1 MFNYLYFNTKLIFN
15 FLFYLLNLCSNTKNK
30 AKIRET
36 DATTE
41 IINITKPNTIKEILP
56 NLSYESLYEKQEF
69 YYNNVSLFI
78 LASSILVLSTL
89 NHNQSSYILTLTNF
103 KSATSSLHI
112 YWSFLFSP
120 IILDNILILSFHLQ
134 WTLALLILVLIRKL
148 IIQLECKKSNGGLI
162 QRNLKFRILHEIML
176 MHNF

>member
-69 YYNNVSLFI
+69 YYNNVSL
-78 LASSILVLSTL
+78 L
-89 NHNQSSYILTLTNF
+89 Y
-103 KSATSSLHI
+103 
-112 YWSFLFSP
+112 
-120 IILDNILILSFHLQ
+120 
-134 WTLALLILVLIRKL
+134 
-148 IIQLECKKSNGGLI
+148 
-162 QRNLKFRILHEIML
+162 
-176 MHNF
+176 